1 MRNTA
6 SLSVVCSPTTAI
18 PIARTYSERRARNSE
33 SATASP
39 DLIRRAPTARRNASS
54 KRPCANGPTPVIT
67 PLPKNA
73 TNNFLPG
80 STTTTSRVRMVVS
93 ATLRPSAELLPQVQR
108 HEKPQVPPP
117 PVFCEKRLQ
126 AVENKEQELQRE
138 RQESSR
144 GGKRL

>member
-54 KRPCANGPTPVIT
+54 TRPCANGPTPVIT

-108 HEKPQVPPP
+108 HEKPQVPP
-117 PVFCEKRLQ
+117 VF
-126 AVENKEQELQRE
+126 
-138 RQESSR
+138 
-144 GGKRL
+144 GKRGCKLLKTKETSAKKRAKRKQEAASR